1 MSARTAFVFAGG
13 GSLGAVQVGMLQV
26 LLEAG
31 VAPDFVVGTSV
42 GAINA
47 AYFAGNPDL
56 DGVARLARL
65 WEGLRRE
72 DVFPFTLLSALRLLR
87 RPESLIDP
95 SHLRRLIEANL
106 PFARL
111 DDARVP
117 LHVMATDQQGVGVCL
132 SRGPAVAAVMASAA
146 IPGIFPPVEIDGQQL
161 MDGAVAANT
170 PLRRAVELGAGRVI
184 VLPTGYACALE
195 RAPRNAIAKV
205 LHAVTLLIAWQLMH
219 ELDTVPENVQ
229 VHLAP
234 ALCPLAVSPYDFSAS
249 RQLIERARHDT
260 RKWIESGGL
269 ERRARSRELAAHHHR
284 HHHA

>member
-132 SRGPAVAAVMASAA
+132 SRGPAVEAVMASAA

-195 RAPRNAIAKV
+195 RSPRGAIAKA

-219 ELDTVPENVQ
+219 ELQTLPDDVD

-249 RQLIERARHDT
+249 RQLIRRAIDT
-260 RKWIESGGL
+260 TAAWIEAGGL
-269 ERRARSRELAAHHHR
+269 TRRAQARELAAHHHQ
-284 HHHA
+284 HA

>member
-132 SRGPAVAAVMASAA
+132 SRGPAVEAVMASAA

-170 PLRRAVELGAGRVI
+170 PLRRTVELGAERVI

-195 RAPRNAIAKV
+195 RSPRGAIAKA

-219 ELDTVPENVQ
+219 ELQTLPDDVD

-249 RQLIERARHDT
+249 RQLIRRAIDT
-260 RKWIESGGL
+260 TAAWIEAGGL
-269 ERRARSRELAAHHHR
+269 TRRAQARELAAHHHQ
-284 HHHA
+284 HA

>member
-195 RAPRNAIAKV
+195 RSPRGAIAKA

-219 ELDTVPENVQ
+219 ELQTLPDDVD

-249 RQLIERARHDT
+249 RQLIRRAIDT
-260 RKWIESGGL
+260 TAAWIEAGGL
-269 ERRARSRELAAHHHR
+269 TRRAQARELAAHHH
-284 HHHA
+284 HHA